1 MVIKCLCIVRATH
14 IFCCLAVLFWRW
26 AMEPGVKGRVW
37 DYCATTGLLFRDRL
51 VLGQRWMWLP
61 VWLCAGA
68 RQPRLC
74 LSVGPSGRRA
84 HPGSGA
90 AHMAHHTPGSCQH
103 PEPAITHTMVGV
115 CVCKCVCSCVCILYF
130 GENWHFSCF
139 TAEWCKQTA
148 QAEWGNSSS
157 VDIGTIYF
165 MWLMQQQTRVPVSAR
180 ERHAQWG

>member
-1 MVIKCLCIVRATH
+1 
-14 IFCCLAVLFWRW
+14 
-26 AMEPGVKGRVW
+26 MEPGVKGRVW

-115 CVCKCVCSCVCILYF
+115 CVCVSVC
-130 GENWHFSCF
+130 
-139 TAEWCKQTA
+139 
-148 QAEWGNSSS
+148 
-157 VDIGTIYF
+157 
-165 MWLMQQQTRVPVSAR
+165 VPVSVYFTLGKTDISAVSLLSDASR
-180 ERHAQWG
+180 QRKLNGETVVRCT